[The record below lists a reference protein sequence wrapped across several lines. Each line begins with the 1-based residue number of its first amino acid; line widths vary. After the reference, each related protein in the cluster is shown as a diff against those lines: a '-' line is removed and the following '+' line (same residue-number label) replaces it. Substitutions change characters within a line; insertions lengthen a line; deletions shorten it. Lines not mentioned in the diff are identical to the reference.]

1 MNHLL
6 EGLGMKK
13 LLTLLLAAGMFCS
26 AAAPSQ
32 AVELKVSGKFD
43 FTFQRLGNIQDFI
56 AHNGEE
62 KFSAKQ
68 RLRFNMDVIVSEQL
82 SATLQLQVGTGKWG
96 VNDNPIA
103 PNGYALSDTPNVM
116 ARHAYLD
123 WIVPNTEVKV
133 RMGLQSWY
141 TPSYVFGAIML
152 DDTATGVNISS
163 PLGQNAS
170 GNLYWIRATAPN
182 AFANVL
188 GKSMTS
194 DFIGGDL
201 TYSGN
206 GFAITPWFMVGAV
219 GNAAKELPVFE
230 YTTGSLFA
238 PITAGYYR
246 DANGNM
252 VAGRDV
258 SNGTAWWLGVG
269 AELTRFDPFYMA
281 FDAYYSAISDK
292 SKYNRRSG
300 WYLAGMAS
308 YKTQYGTPALK
319 AWYSS
324 GDKKNP
330 NSGSNRALTI
340 SPWFDATT
348 SFFGGEYSLGDY
360 TSHWSHEG
368 TWGVSLRWDNLSFVN
383 DLYHSLA
390 VTYFRGTNAQ
400 RNIRNVYDVYGYHM
414 NPNEYMTTADS
425 AVEVDFT
432 STYNIYKNLA
442 AQLELGYVFQ
452 NFNSRLR
459 AGQKFT
465 NGWNVAVNFKYTF

>member
-1 MNHLL
+1 
-6 EGLGMKK
+6 MKK
-13 LLTLLLAAGMFCS
+13 LLTLLLAAGMLCS
-26 AAAPSQ
+26 AATPSQ
-32 AVELKVSGKFD
+32 AVELKASGTFD
-43 FTFQRLGNIQDFI
+43 LTFQRLGNITDYI
-56 AHNGEE
+56 AHNGDE
-62 KFSAKQ
+62 KFSVKQ
-68 RLRFNMDVIVSEQL
+68 RMRVNLDLIVSEQL

-96 VNDNPIA
+96 VE
-103 PNGYALSDTPNVM
+103 NGILTADGFAMNNTPNVA

-123 WIVPNTEVKV
+123 WLVPSTDVKV

-141 TPSYVFGAIML
+141 TPSYVFGSIML

-163 PLGQNAS
+163 PLGENAS

-182 AFANVL
+182 AFGNL
-188 GKSMTS
+188 FGNSISS
-194 DFIGGDL
+194 DFIGADI

-206 GFAITPWFMVGAV
+206 GFAITPWAMVGMVGADAKDQFAYNV
-219 GNAAKELPVFE
+219 GSML
-230 YTTGSLFA
+230 A
-238 PITAGYYR
+238 PITAGFYR

-252 VAGRDV
+252 VAGKNL
-258 SNGTAWWLGVG
+258 SNGTAWWIGVG

-281 FDAYYSAISDK
+281 FDAYYSSMSDK
-292 SKYNRRSG
+292 SKYNRRAG

-308 YKTQYGTPALK
+308 YKTQYGTPSLK

-330 NSGSNRALTI
+330 NSGSNRALI
-340 SPWFDATT
+340 LSPWFNATT

-360 TSHWSHEG
+360 TAHTSHEG
-368 TWGVSLRWDNLSFVN
+368 TWGVSLRWDNLSFV
-383 DLYHSLA
+383 DKLYHSLA

-400 RNIRNVYDVYGYHM
+400 RNVRYAQEVYGGYL
-414 NPNEYMTTADS
+414 NPTEYMTTADS

-432 STYNIYKNLA
+432 TTYNIYKNLA

-459 AGQKFT
+459 AGQKYV
-465 NGWNVAVNFKYTF
+465 NGWNIAVNFKYTF